1 MSTPIT
7 DFWSNH
13 LSMPLGRH
21 FTQTFAA
28 DCAPGDT
35 FLKLAWDALE
45 EGDQLFNLADKYV
58 TFNEQRPDK
67 MYSEKILPDGSK
79 IGGYDHGHFGFSV
92 FSEII
97 QLWPDSELADR
108 AWAHMTKHGWMYY
121 EQKDSYLKLKS
132 KSYGQTGRCRISGMI
147 VRYLCDVYEA
157 AHVFGYDAIA
167 SYAIERLCSHIQNIA
182 GQNMCDGKQGDG
194 LLQSHWRSFQVAIL
208 MAALERAKLFVSDAY
223 ITPLVDRFRP
233 IVEASVSRNAEGKPN
248 GSFWYD
254 VPEPIT
260 TPSPWTD
267 LPGWKLGNGN
277 GVELWLYR
285 YLPPDAQAA
294 IRAANPK
301 LPLAVALKYSVA

>member
-21 FTQTFAA
+21 MTQTFAA
-28 DCAPGDT
+28 DVAPGDT
-35 FLKLAWDALE
+35 FLVLAARAGEDRDKLRE
-45 EGDQLFNLADKYV
+45 LAEAYV
-58 TFNEQRPDK
+58 TYNEQRPDK
-67 MYSEKILPDGSK
+67 MYSEAILPDGSK

-97 QLWPDSELADR
+97 QLWPDDEIADR
-108 AWAHMTKHGWMYY
+108 AWAHMTKHGRLYY
-121 EQKDSYLKLKS
+121 QEKNSYLALKS

-157 AHVFGYDAIA
+157 AHVRKDFALAGTVFA
-167 SYAIERLCSHIQNIA
+167 LLTSHIQNIA
-182 GQNMCDGKQGDG
+182 GQDMRDGPQGDG
-194 LLQSHWRSFQVAIL
+194 LTIPHWRAFQVAIL
-208 MAALERAKLFVSDAY
+208 MAALEHAKVAAAIDT
-223 ITPLVDRFRP
+223 TPLVDRYRP
-233 IVEASVSRNAEGKPN
+233 IVEASVSRNTEGKPN

-260 TPSPWTD
+260 TPQPWTD